1 MIDIKQFVKER
12 DDAFIDFVRTDN
24 TKKILKYCKKYG
36 ITVPEN
42 RKVFKAGIY
51 KAVQEC
57 TDIPE
62 DVKALAM
69 QKCLE
74 IGFMPFITPYRRVTE

>member
-1 MIDIKQFVKER
+1 MNEKFVKER
-12 DDAFIDFVRTDN
+12 NEAFIDFVRTGD
-24 TKKILKYCKKYG
+24 TKKVRRYCKKYG
-36 ITVPEN
+36 VEIPKN
-42 RKVFKAGIY
+42 RKVFAAGIY